1 MICYRVDP
9 RELRCR
15 IRAHDPNWLAQAE
28 NGEEPAWSRIKDVFV
43 SIQHSKCGY
52 CERPMPRPQ
61 RRAGADEPGQTWGGR
76 REYDLEH
83 FRPRRRVSRWPAA
96 TSGLPDEFATGEDM
110 EGGYPWLA
118 HDCLNYLVSC
128 KTCNQDNKKI
138 YFPVSGPRG
147 TDGDNVHQLNQSER
161 PFLVNPVGTDDVRP
175 EELVGFRSFV
185 AVPCGTQGH
194 ERRRGQVIIT
204 LFGLNLRDELIL
216 RTVQPDQGDVAIS
229 RTQPYGKS
237 DGTRRRRA

>member
-1 MICYRVDP
+1 
-9 RELRCR
+9 
-15 IRAHDPNWLAQAE
+15 
-28 NGEEPAWSRIKDVFV
+28 
-43 SIQHSKCGY
+43 
-52 CERPMPRPQ
+52 
-61 RRAGADEPGQTWGGR
+61 
-76 REYDLEH
+76 
-83 FRPRRRVSRWPAA
+83 
-96 TSGLPDEFATGEDM
+96 M